1 MSLCLREGTVL
12 LPVIAL
18 APAIAGLW
26 LLAALNRSDWPG
38 RRLLAVL
45 LCLGGASAGLAL
57 VLNHAVEKYSA
68 LWSDAAEVRLRVLFW
83 VLGIGL
89 NEEFSK
95 LLVLLV
101 LVYPHREFRLP
112 YQGLL
117 AAGSVAL
124 GFAAVE
130 NLVYL
135 ERYGTPTL
143 LVRSLLTVPAHAG
156 FTMPLGVCLAYAQQ
170 ARTLL
175 RKYLWLA
182 GGLCVAVS
190 LHGMYNIWLS
200 LDGEWLNR
208 AAYVQ
213 VLLMLAAAG
222 GLMRLKGD
230 GAWTPRGQAG

>member
-1 MSLCLREGTVL
+1 VL

-26 LLAALNRSDWPG
+26 LLAALNRSGWPG
-38 RRLLAVL
+38 RRLLAAL
-45 LCLGGASAGLAL
+45 LCMGGASAGLAL
-57 VLNHAVEKYSA
+57 VLNHAIEKYSA
-68 LWSDAAEVRLRVLFW
+68 LWSDAPEAYLRVLFW

-95 LLVLLV
+95 LLVLLL
-101 LVYPHREFRLP
+101 LVYPRREFRLP

-117 AAGSVAL
+117 TAGSVAL

-156 FTMPLGVCLAYAQQ
+156 FTVPLGVCLAYAQGTH
-170 ARTLL
+170 TLL
-175 RKYLWLA
+175 RKYLWMVAGLA
-182 GGLCVAVS
+182 IAVS

-200 LDGEWLNR
+200 FDGEWLNR
-208 AAYVQ
+208 AAYAQ
-213 VLLMLAAAG
+213 VVLMALAAG
-222 GLMRLKGD
+222 WMMRLKGEE
-230 GAWTPRGQAG
+230 AWTPRGQGG

>member
-1 MSLCLREGTVL
+1 VL
-12 LPVIAL
+12 LPFIAL

-26 LLAALNRSDWPG
+26 LLSALNRSGWPG
-38 RRLLAVL
+38 RRLLAAL

-68 LWSDAAEVRLRVLFW
+68 LWSDAPELHLRVLFW
-83 VLGIGL
+83 VLGIGM

-95 LLVLLV
+95 MLVLLV
-101 LVYPHREFRLP
+101 LVYPRREFRLP

-117 AAGSVAL
+117 TAASVAL

-135 ERYGTPTL
+135 DRYGTPTL

-156 FTMPLGVCLAYAQQ
+156 FTMPMGVCLAYAQQ
-170 ARTLL
+170 ARTLW
-175 RKYLWLA
+175 RKYLWLS
-182 GGLCVAVS
+182 GGLAVAVS

-200 LDGEWLNR
+200 FDGEWLNR
-208 AAYVQ
+208 AAYLQ
-213 VLLMLAAAG
+213 VVVMLAAAG
-222 GLMRLKGD
+222 ALMRLKGD
-230 GAWTPRGQAG
+230 GAWTPRGQEG